1 MSIGSICL
9 ALVFVS
15 LVFPCLLFLRSNH
28 LTSGVFNKNNIEESN
43 SDIKNSYHIS
53 VIMLFGLFFT
63 LYGINL
69 YFPLE
74 YRHTD
79 SIGYLN
85 SVIPPQIFSGRV
97 FPFGH
102 QEFNIIT
109 LKSVGFI
116 GLFTIPFVQSV
127 MSIFLL
133 YKIVPIK
140 NRNIRLLL
148 IIPIFCSALA
158 IPYSNLIIPE
168 RNQLFLLLLF
178 LYFTFESNVS
188 WKIKLGLFF
197 ANFSLYYKEPTFL
210 IYLAFSL
217 AMIFLKLNKKNITFR
232 DLFNITSWYKKMPL
246 ELYLM
251 IMSISFV
258 TIYLVIQFLQ
268 PSDSF
273 YGQGQS
279 YYNHFMSILSMRS
292 LIRYPFILLSLSMS
306 VVFIFKGIKSENM
319 SRAFVL
325 FVAANAYALG
335 IFVLK
340 MPIGYYYFD
349 AANLLIMLSCC
360 HYFSSDKNQTSILRD
375 KLKIL
380 ISIIVAFFVIQTSLI
395 SFIDLKNSKL
405 QQIGFN
411 KISNYLHELKGKDD
425 NKVMSIYYNTNLG
438 PPDYRTSVMKLIIMD
453 KIKKDFII
461 YSESGCYPWHATS
474 DDGHYQCRKNN
485 FYLTNDYDF
494 IIDDTLDM
502 NGLYKNY
509 VEYTDSMFPFKTD
522 IKILYKK

>member
-1 MSIGSICL
+1 MSIGSICFT
-9 ALVFVS
+9 LVFIS
-15 LVFPCLLFLRSNH
+15 LFIPCILFFKSNY
-28 LTSGVFNKNNIEESN
+28 LTNGVFKEIILDSKIENKHSF
-43 SDIKNSYHIS
+43 KVS
-53 VIMLFGLFFT
+53 VIILCTLFFII
-63 LYGINL
+63 YGVNL

-85 SVIPPQIFSGRV
+85 SAIPAQIFSGRV

-102 QEFNIIT
+102 QEFNFIT
-109 LKSVGFI
+109 LQKVGFL
-116 GLFTIPFVQSV
+116 GLFTIPFFQSV
-127 MSIFLL
+127 ISIFLL
-133 YKIVPIK
+133 YKLIPSGNKNIK
-140 NRNIRLLL
+140 LLL
-148 IIPIFCSALA
+148 TIPIFFSSLA

-168 RNQLFLLLLF
+168 RNQLFFLLF
-178 LYFTFESNVS
+178 FLFFTFESNES
-188 WKIKLGLFF
+188 WKTKLGLFF
-197 ANFSLYYKEPTFL
+197 ASFSLYYKEPTFI
-210 IYLAFSL
+210 IYLSFSL
-217 AMIFLKLNKKNITFR
+217 AMIFLKLYTKSIKFR
-232 DLFNITSWYKKMPL
+232 DLLNITNWYKKMPL
-246 ELYLM
+246 ELYLIM
-251 IMSISFV
+251 ISILFITV
-258 TIYLVIQFLQ
+258 YVVMQVLQ

-279 YYNHFMSILSMRS
+279 YYNHFMSIFSMRS
-292 LIRYPFILLSLSMS
+292 LIRYPFVLLSLSMS
-306 VVFIFKGIKSENM
+306 AIFIIKGVKSENM